1 MKKILLS
8 FIIGFFAFTAYS
20 QSVCSKYY
28 TFKKGATMQYTLYNK
43 KGKKD
48 GVSTYHVK
56 SVTEDGDVSKAVMA
70 VNFKDKKGKEVFDID
85 YKFTCTQNTVKIDY
99 QSMLSSQMLEQYK
112 DMDITITGSD
122 IEVPND
128 LKVGQNL
135 PDAEVNLSVNMSGMN
150 MKTTVNTV
158 NRKVEK
164 KETITTPAGT
174 FDCYVIYSE
183 QQTKMM
189 MMNQTFLSRVW
200 LAEGVGMIK
209 EESYNKKGKR
219 ISYTELT
226 KKN

>member
-1 MKKILLS
+1 MKKLFVSFAILLLS
-8 FIIGFFAFTAYS
+8 CTVYS

-28 TFKKGATMQYTLYNK
+28 TFKEGAVMEYTLYNK

-48 GVSTYHVK
+48 GISTYHVK
-56 SVTEDGDVSKAVMA
+56 SVTEDGDVSKAVMG
-70 VNFKDKKGKEVFDID
+70 VNFKDKKSKEVFDID

-112 DMDITITGSD
+112 DMDITVTGSD

-128 LKVGQNL
+128 LKVGQTL
-135 PDAEVNLSVNMSGMN
+135 KDAEVNLTVDMSGMS

-183 QQTKMM
+183 QKTKMM
-189 MMNQTFLSRVW
+189 MVNKTFLSRVW